1 MVLSKFPDFYDKY
14 MAELGEQIKASFDLR
29 ITPLGDVHFQT
40 DELSYDRPKGNMNYV
55 YIMGIIGVLLISH
68 CQY

>member
-1 MVLSKFPDFYDKY
+1 